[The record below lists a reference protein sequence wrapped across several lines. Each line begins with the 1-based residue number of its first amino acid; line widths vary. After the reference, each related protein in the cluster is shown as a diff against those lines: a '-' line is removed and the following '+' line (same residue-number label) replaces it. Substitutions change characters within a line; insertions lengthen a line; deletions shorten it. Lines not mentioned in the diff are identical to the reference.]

1 MDGGVIE
8 TVDGL
13 RDLYGAPSERALL
26 KEITRLDSHCRHF
39 IGRSPFLVLGTHGA
53 GGAYCS
59 PRGDAPGFV
68 AVLDDRTLL
77 IPDRLGNNRIDSLRN
92 VAENPNVALIFFVPG
107 INETLRANGK
117 AAITMD
123 PALLEPLA
131 VQGRAPRSGILVE
144 VEQVYF
150 HCAKALMRS
159 RLWDPETRVERKSFP
174 TLGRILADQIAGS
187 DVAESEAAIA
197 EGYRTRLS

>member
-1 MDGGVIE
+1 MCALVTGVQ
-8 TVDGL
+8 TC
-13 RDLYGAPSERALL
+13 AHPS
-26 KEITRLDSHCRHF
+26 S
-39 IGRSPFLVLGTHGA
+39 
-53 GGAYCS
+53 
-59 PRGDAPGFV
+59 
-68 AVLDDRTLL
+68 LL
-77 IPDRLGNNRIDSLRN
+77 IPDLLGNNRIDALRN

-159 RLWDPETRVERKSFP
+159 RLWDPETQVVRKSFP
-174 TLGRILADQIAGS
+174 TLGRIHADHIAGS

-197 EGYRTRLS
+197 EGYRTRLY